1 MRQETITFACMTTP
15 RLPNLKR
22 LLPKVLPY
30 VDRAVIVIG
39 KKDDEA
45 IEYLKS
51 LGPKMTIVF
60 RKWDDNFANQWNEY
74 LRHVSSGWVL
84 ICDDDE
90 VPSQPLLE
98 SLDKLVNASQQGNNF
113 CCVEF
118 CANPIYL
125 ADGKE
130 HDNGPTDYYRQI
142 FFRKTGQMHYRGG
155 TKTGCHQF
163 LVGYQNNRIVKSKE
177 VYYHIKS
184 VSDEHRNAAR
194 NYFIYGI
201 WLHGSADGDQREEWH
216 ELKAILKRTNPEV
229 ETWTDMERLMIAGNI
244 HEDLKAWMVKWYQKF
259 NGHSD
264 YNEMRAVVS
273 YYFQHL
279 HPDENNGV
287 LTF

>member
-1 MRQETITFACMTTP
+1 MRQEIITFACMSTP
-15 RLPNLKR
+15 RLANLKR

-39 KKDDEA
+39 KKDQEA
-45 IEYLKS
+45 IDYLKS
-51 LGPKMTIVF
+51 LPKILLVY

-74 LRHVSSGWVL
+74 LRHVQEGWVL

-98 SLDKLVNASQQGNNF
+98 NLDNLVNGSSYGNNY

-118 CANPIYL
+118 CANPIYI

-142 FFRKTGQMHYRGG
+142 FFRKAPGMFYKGG
-155 TKTGCHQF
+155 TKTGCHQY
-163 LVGYQNNRIVKSKE
+163 LVGYQNNRFVKSKE

-201 WLHGSADGDQREEWH
+201 WLHGSADGVQREEWH
-216 ELKAILKRTNPEV
+216 ELKAILNRTNPDV
-229 ETWTDMERLMIAGNI
+229 TTWTEMERLLIAGNI
-244 HEDLKAWMVKWYQKF
+244 HSDLKDWMRRWHAKVKD
-259 NGHSD
+259 NSD
-264 YNEMRAVVS
+264 YNEMRAMCS
-273 YYFQHL
+273 YYFRFL
-279 HPDENNGV
+279 HPEERLEGEE
-287 LTF
+287 F